1 MPRKK
6 PTRKDKRYEYKL
18 TIGRDIHGKL
28 RRKSFYSTISL
39 ADAKKKAEEYRV
51 ASEVSARTGEA
62 FVPSTGRFADWARK
76 WLKTY
81 KQPFVDV
88 DTYKL
93 TYVSLVEGHLIP
105 YFGNALLSEIRPA
118 DVQAYFAT
126 KTACSESRLKK
137 MRSILKAIFE
147 SAIEN
152 DLCYKDPA
160 KHSTYRST
168 AQKHIK
174 HVLSDE
180 QMETVKAYAV
190 DRMPEVVLLLETGLR
205 RGELVGLMWSDIDM
219 DEKTLR
225 VRRSMVLRDKVVTA
239 NPPKW
244 NSYRTLP
251 LSDEAMALIRTLPH
265 DSLYVFPNENG
276 APHCPNSWSQ
286 KLKRLMRKL
295 HAEHIEI
302 PVVTAHELRHT
313 YGTYLRRH
321 GADIYTIQKLL
332 GHKDINVTAEIYVHN
347 ELDTLRNVL
356 TSIAP
361 AAEDTDDKLTTTGA

>member
-6 PTRKDKRYEYKL
+6 PTRKDNRYEYKL
-18 TIGRDIHGKL
+18 TLGRDIHGKPL
-28 RRKSFYSTISL
+28 RKSFYSTVSL
-39 ADAKKKAEEYRV
+39 TDAKQKAEEYRV

-76 WLKTY
+76 WLRTY

-88 DTYKL
+88 NTYEL

-105 YFGNALLSEIRPA
+105 YFGAARLSDIRPA
-118 DVQAYFAT
+118 DIQAYFAG
-126 KTACSESRLKK
+126 KTECSESRLKK
-137 MRSILKAIFE
+137 MRSILNALFE
-147 SAIEN
+147 CAIEN
-152 DLCYKDPA
+152 DLCWKNPA
-160 KHSTYRST
+160 KHSTFRST
-168 AQKHIK
+168 ARKHEK
-174 HVLSDE
+174 KVLTDE
-180 QMETVKAYAV
+180 QIELAKAFTR
-190 DRMPEVVLLLETGLR
+190 DTMPEVALLLETGLR
-205 RGELVGLMWSDIDM
+205 RGELLGLMWSDF
-219 DEKTLR
+219 DERERTLS
-225 VRRSMVLRDKVVTA
+225 VRRSMALKHGVVTA

-265 DSLYVFPNENG
+265 DSLFVFPNENG

-356 TSIAP
+356 TSIHPTSEEA
-361 AAEDTDDKLTTTGA
+361 DTAL